1 MDLIQTYLLEYLL
14 LLGQKS
20 LQSSQMQ
27 CTYKMYLSVQAFKSS
42 SKLNDQKP
50 CGCGFKSSPPPTI
63 LNIFFTIILD
73 FFSRKLVFIFS
84 RVSRN
89 NHSGQLQPARTRCWV
104 SIINHHCEEKNVA
117 KERGL
122 TCSTVKGN
130 REQAKKDRLLCV

>member
-27 CTYKMYLSVQAFKSS
+27 CTYKMYLSVQALKSS

-50 CGCGFKSSPPPTI
+50 CGCGFKISPPPTI

-73 FFSRKLVFIFS
+73 FFLESLFLFS
-84 RVSRN
+84 LEYRV
-89 NHSGQLQPARTRCWV
+89 
-104 SIINHHCEEKNVA
+104 IITPGSSSPLELA
-117 KERGL
+117 AGFP
-122 TCSTVKGN
+122 
-130 REQAKKDRLLCV
+130 